1 MSNKIFTN
9 FYFSKDLE
17 NHSID
22 EVQREYEEKN
32 GDISKYIGRMFCPEC
47 KQAELSFTHKTS
59 NRRAYLSKLPSSNH
73 LDYCSYNYEYAS
85 NKLTKEYI
93 SSLSDNQINDKL
105 ESVLNSIL
113 GRKKGDSTI
122 KDMKS
127 LSNNPFLIED
137 KINYSKSKYKVIPRK
152 SLNTWIDKSED
163 NKIYLFYGR
172 VKLEVEEINGKG
184 YYNLLI
190 KVRKNKS
197 WKYKIKVFRAKIKDN
212 VDIDIIYDIAIFG
225 HVEFYNGYP
234 QIKTEK
240 LNSIKFRI
248 SNI

>member
-1 MSNKIFTN
+1 M
-9 FYFSKDLE
+9 
-17 NHSID
+17 
-22 EVQREYEEKN
+22 
-32 GDISKYIGRMFCPEC
+32 
-47 KQAELSFTHKTS
+47 
-59 NRRAYLSKLPSSNH
+59 PSSNH
-73 LDYCSYNYEYAS
+73 LNYCSYNYEYAS

-113 GRKKGDSTI
+113 RRKKGDSTI
-122 KDMKS
+122 KEMMS

-137 KINYSKSKYKVIPRK
+137 KINYSKSKNKVIPRK

-190 KVRKNKS
+190 KVRKNKG
-197 WKYKIKVFRAKIKDN
+197 WKKKIKVFRAKMKDN
-212 VDIDIIYDIAIFG
+212 IDIDIIYDIAIFG

-248 SNI
+248 STI